1 LEGTDRFIPGEIT
14 MRPIFAPIVAFALWA
29 LPGALVAQT
38 MPAPAP
44 DFSGAWKMDMTRSE
58 SAAQDQPIGDVTV
71 VITQTGSSLK
81 VETIRDGTK
90 EVAIYP
96 IGVRP
101 STPMEV
107 SGTRRAFWDGPVLVD
122 EGSVDINGQT
132 IGFREARTPA
142 LAGAEMV
149 VETTLK
155 IEHGYELKGAQTV
168 VTGKNVFVRLR

>member
-1 LEGTDRFIPGEIT
+1 
-14 MRPIFAPIVAFALWA
+14 MRPIFTPIAIAAVALWA
-29 LPGALVAQT
+29 LPSELAAQT
-38 MPAPAP
+38 MPVSMS
-44 DFSGAWKMDMTRSE
+44 DFSGAWKMDRTRSE
-58 SAAQDQPIGDVTV
+58 SATQDQPIGDVTV
-71 VITQTGSSLK
+71 VITQTGSLLK
-81 VETIRDGTK
+81 VETIRDGAK
-90 EVAIYP
+90 ELAIYP

-101 STPMEV
+101 SNPTEV

-132 IGFREARTPA
+132 IGFREARTPS